1 MSMGDD
7 SIDTATWEKLGL
19 KDKDVQAAP
28 LAAGAAQD

>member
-7 SIDTATWEKLGL
+7 SIDTATWDKLGL

-28 LAAGAAQD
+28 PAAGAAQD